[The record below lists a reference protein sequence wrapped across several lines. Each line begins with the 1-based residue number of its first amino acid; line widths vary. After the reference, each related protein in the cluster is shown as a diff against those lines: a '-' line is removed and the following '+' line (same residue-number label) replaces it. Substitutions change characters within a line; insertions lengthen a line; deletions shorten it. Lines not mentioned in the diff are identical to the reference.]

1 MSRCGYGCLTSY
13 HTGCR
18 YGTQRAVEERS
29 SLYISTDDEHARK
42 LADAAIRA
50 LEQLSLT
57 AYVRDPNNQVI
68 EQELAFME
76 LTMRRIRRELP

>member
-1 MSRCGYGCLTSY
+1 MSRCVCNI
-13 HTGCR
+13 C
-18 YGTQRAVEERS
+18 VPI
-29 SLYISTDDEHARK
+29 YISTDDEHARK

-57 AYVRDPNNQVI
+57 AYIRDSKNQVI